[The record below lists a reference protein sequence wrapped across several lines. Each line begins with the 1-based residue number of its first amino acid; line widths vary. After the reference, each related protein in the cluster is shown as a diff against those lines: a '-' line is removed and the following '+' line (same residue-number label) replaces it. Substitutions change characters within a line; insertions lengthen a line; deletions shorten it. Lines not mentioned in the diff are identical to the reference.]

1 MELSNTPWEGT
12 TLSTNGLAKFA
23 AATAVAASVALGATG
38 VASATDSIQAF
49 GEEQTINDVASG
61 GPLIGYT
68 VTDLAP
74 STDTIPYPVAGR
86 LYDATLKVNAF
97 GNWANPVIPRFIAR
111 AENGQGYP
119 AITGV
124 FIPQAIQG
132 NAVPP
137 NGSSS
142 GKLYFDVVGFDPNSV
157 SYNDGV
163 RDILAWVP

>member
-1 MELSNTPWEGT
+1 
-12 TLSTNGLAKFA
+12 LSTRGAAKFA
-23 AATAVAASVALGATG
+23 AATAIAASIALGTAG

-68 VTDLAP
+68 VTGLQP
-74 STDTIPYPVAGR
+74 STDTSPYPVAGR
-86 LYDATLKVNAF
+86 LYEATLKVNAF
-97 GNWANPVIPRFIAR
+97 GNWANPVIPRFNAR
-111 AENGQGYP
+111 AENGQGYQ
-119 AITGV
+119 AISNV

-137 NGSSS
+137 NASSS
-142 GKLYFDVVGFDPNSV
+142 GKLYFDVVGADPNSV
-157 SYNDGV
+157 TYNDGI

>member
-1 MELSNTPWEGT
+1 M
-12 TLSTNGLAKFA
+12 STRGLAKFA
-23 AATAVAASVALGATG
+23 AATAVAASVALGAAG
-38 VASATDSIQAF
+38 VASATDGIKAF

-68 VTDLAP
+68 VTDLRP

-86 LYDATLKVNAF
+86 LYEAMLTVNAF
-97 GNWANPVIPRFIAR
+97 GNWANPVIPRFVAR

-119 AITGV
+119 AITNV

-132 NAVPP
+132 SAVPP

-142 GKLYFDVVGFDPNSV
+142 GKLYFDVVGYTPNSV
-157 SYNDGV
+157 AYNDGG

>member
-1 MELSNTPWEGT
+1 MRNI
-12 TLSTNGLAKFA
+12 GLAKYA
-23 AATAVAASVALGATG
+23 AAAAVVAGVAVAMPA

-68 VTDLAP
+68 ASGLQP
-74 STDTIPYPVAGR
+74 SSDVIPYPVAGR
-86 LYDATLKVNAF
+86 LYEATLTVNAF
-97 GNWANPVIPRFIAR
+97 GNWANPVIPRFNAR
-111 AENGQGYP
+111 AENGQGYQ
-119 AITGV
+119 AISNV

-137 NGSSS
+137 GASSS
-142 GKLYFDVVGFDPNSV
+142 GKLYFDVVGADPNSV
-157 SYNDGV
+157 VYNDGV

>member
-1 MELSNTPWEGT
+1 
-12 TLSTNGLAKFA
+12 LSTNGLAKFA
-23 AATAVAASVALGATG
+23 AATAIAASVALGAAG
-38 VASATDSIQAF
+38 VASTTDSIQAF
-49 GEEQTINDVASG
+49 GEEQTIDDAATG

-68 VTDLAP
+68 VTELRP

-86 LYDATLKVNAF
+86 LWEATLKVNAF
-97 GNWANPVIPRFIAR
+97 GNWANPVIPRFLAR

-119 AITGV
+119 SITSV
-124 FIPQAIQG
+124 FVPQAIQG

-142 GKLYFDVVGFDPNSV
+142 GKLYFDVVGVDPNSV

>member
-1 MELSNTPWEGT
+1 M
-12 TLSTNGLAKFA
+12 STRGLAKLA
-23 AATAVAASVALGATG
+23 AATAILAGVALGTAG

-68 VTDLAP
+68 VTGLQP

-86 LYDATLKVNAF
+86 LYEAMLTVNAF
-97 GNWANPVIPRFIAR
+97 GNWANPVIPRFNAR
-111 AENGQGYP
+111 AENGQGYQ
-119 AITGV
+119 AISNV

-137 NGSSS
+137 NAESS
-142 GKLYFDVVGFDPNSV
+142 GKLYFDVVGTDPNSV
-157 SYNDGV
+157 AYNDGV

>member
-1 MELSNTPWEGT
+1 MR
-12 TLSTNGLAKFA
+12 TNGLAKLA
-23 AATAVAASVALGATG
+23 AAAAVAAGVALGTAS
-38 VASATDSIQAF
+38 VASATDSIQVF

-68 VTDLAP
+68 ASGLMP
-74 STDTIPYPVAGR
+74 SSDTIPYPVAGR
-86 LYDATLKVNAF
+86 LYEATLTVNAF
-97 GNWANPVIPRFIAR
+97 GNWATPVIPRFNAR

-119 AITGV
+119 AISNV

-142 GKLYFDVVGFDPNSV
+142 GKLYFDVVGADPNSV
-157 SYNDGV
+157 TYNDGM

>member
-1 MELSNTPWEGT
+1 VIQFAKEGT
-12 TLSTNGLAKFA
+12 TLSTRGVAKVA
-23 AATAVAASVALGATG
+23 AAIAMAAGVALGTVG

-49 GEEQTINDVASG
+49 GEQQRINDVASG

-68 VTDLAP
+68 VTGLQP
-74 STDTIPYPVAGR
+74 STDAIPYPVAGR
-86 LYDATLKVNAF
+86 LYEATLKVNAF
-97 GNWANPVIPRFIAR
+97 GNWANPVIPRFSAR

-119 AITGV
+119 AITNV

-137 NGSSS
+137 NAESS
-142 GKLYFDVVGFDPNSV
+142 GKLYFDVVGVDPNSV
-157 SYNDGV
+157 VYNDGV

>member
-1 MELSNTPWEGT
+1 MRNK
-12 TLSTNGLAKFA
+12 GLAKFA
-23 AATAVAASVALGATG
+23 AATAVAASVALATAG
-38 VASATDSIQAF
+38 IAPATDGIQAF
-49 GEEQTINDVASG
+49 GEQQTIDDAATG

-68 VTDLAP
+68 VTGLGP
-74 STDTIPYPVAGR
+74 SSDVIPYPVAGR
-86 LYDATLKVNAF
+86 LYEATLKVDAF
-97 GNWANPVIPRFIAR
+97 GNWANPVIPRFVAR

-119 AITGV
+119 SISNV

-142 GKLYFDVVGFDPNSV
+142 GKLYFDVVGVDPNSV
-157 SYNDGV
+157 AYNDGI